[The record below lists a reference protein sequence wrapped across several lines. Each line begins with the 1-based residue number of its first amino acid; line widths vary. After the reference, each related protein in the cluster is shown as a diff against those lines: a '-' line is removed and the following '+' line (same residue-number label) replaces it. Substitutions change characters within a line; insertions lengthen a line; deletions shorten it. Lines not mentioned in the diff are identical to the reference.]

1 MEKVEHIGEVVDRI
15 VTIDLRARGV
25 IYRLYDAARKLTEAP
40 LTLTAA
46 QRIKDVMKKGDTVII
61 TTGFICLPTKV
72 QETDGP
78 LGAAGLAR
86 ALNVAFE
93 AKPLLIIEEASKKIL
108 SETLRGIGMNVVAA
122 NEVMKPKVKHSAAVM
137 EFPMEIK
144 AAQKEAKR
152 ILDEY
157 KPSLVISIEKCGRN
171 SKGEYH
177 SMRGVNLSSLHA
189 RIEPLIEEANKR
201 GLLTVGI
208 GDGGNEVGM
217 GNIKEAVEK
226 FVPNAQVCQCPCKGG
241 IAAESKVDVLV
252 TASISNWGGYGVEA
266 CIAYLTEKLEAL
278 HTSQLEESMLK
289 HSVEAGAIDGV
300 SGRNELSVDGV
311 PGPLNQSVVSML
323 QTLISAAPWK

>member
-1 MEKVEHIGEVVDRI
+1 
-15 VTIDLRARGV
+15 
-25 IYRLYDAARKLTEAP
+25 
-40 LTLTAA
+40 
-46 QRIKDVMKKGDTVII
+46 
-61 TTGFICLPTKV
+61 
-72 QETDGP
+72 
-78 LGAAGLAR
+78 
-86 ALNVAFE
+86 
-93 AKPLLIIEEASKKIL
+93 
-108 SETLRGIGMNVVAA
+108 
-122 NEVMKPKVKHSAAVM
+122 M